1 MPTKPEAIPV
11 PKTAKL
17 NLVDLGNDVIGFI
30 PRAIIIESS
39 ARIAFSNPLKSPLT
53 RSVTSTT
60 SSWFNSSWKPAAK
73 LVIHEIPRTFK
84 PE

>member
-30 PRAIIIESS
+30 PRAIII
-39 ARIAFSNPLKSPLT
+39 
-53 RSVTSTT
+53 
-60 SSWFNSSWKPAAK
+60 
-73 LVIHEIPRTFK
+73 
-84 PE
+84 